1 MRDILYDDRNTRLFE
16 AGHCQGDE
24 DLRQAI
30 ASYLHQSRGAVCS
43 PDQIIVGA
51 GTDYLILLLSQ
62 ILGPDT
68 VFAME
73 NPSYM
78 QSYRILTHLNFNAVP
93 IPLDRFG
100 MDIQKLNASPAN
112 VAYVTPSHHFP
123 MGIVMPIKRR
133 QELLTW
139 AGREEDRYI
148 IEDDYDS
155 EFRYK
160 GKPIPSLQGIDSGQ
174 KVIYLSTF
182 SKAIAPSIRMGYLV
196 LPPKAFGNLP
206 GKLQLLLQ
214 YRAPHRT
221 EADYRIYAPGLL

>member
-1 MRDILYDDRNTRLFE
+1 MPIPLDPQPRTENYETETAYDFDFSPYGVDLENFPFGTWRKTMRDILYDDRNTRLFE

-100 MDIQKLNASPAN
+100 MDIQN
-112 VAYVTPSHHFP
+112 
-123 MGIVMPIKRR
+123 
-133 QELLTW
+133 
-139 AGREEDRYI
+139 
-148 IEDDYDS
+148 
-155 EFRYK
+155 
-160 GKPIPSLQGIDSGQ
+160 
-174 KVIYLSTF
+174 
-182 SKAIAPSIRMGYLV
+182 
-196 LPPKAFGNLP
+196 
-206 GKLQLLLQ
+206 
-214 YRAPHRT
+214 
-221 EADYRIYAPGLL
+221 